1 MGVQIGKLIHGK
13 EIELQDMRGKKIG
26 IDAFN
31 FIFQFLSII
40 RDRETGEPL
49 RNSKGQVTSHLSG
62 IFYRTANILQ
72 AGVKPV
78 WVFDGKPPGF
88 KAVIEE
94 RAKAKKEAQRRLEE
108 AREKGD
114 IEEIR
119 IAAQQTAVLTDEMLE
134 QAKQLLELMGV
145 PVVQAPSEADA
156 QIAYMA
162 KNKSINFA
170 ASQDW
175 DILLF
180 GSPFLVRNLSISG
193 RRKVPR
199 KQEYIQIKPELIE
212 LKSVLNE
219 LGINQEQLILIGILI
234 GTDFNPGIKGVGPK
248 RALELVKE
256 QKTLKNVLSSIDWN
270 SQFEDDKIS
279 AQEIL
284 DFFKNPPVEEKF
296 KLKWLQPD
304 SDVILKFMV
313 DEFEFSG
320 ERIEKAV
327 RALEQSKV
335 QQSSLGDWT
344 KK

>member
-1 MGVQIGKLIHGK
+1 MGVQLGKLVQGR
-13 EIELQDMRGKKIG
+13 EIGFEELKGKKIG

-49 RNSKGQVTSHLSG
+49 KNSKGQITSHLSG
-62 IFYRTANILQ
+62 IFYRTSNILQ

-78 WVFDGKPPGF
+78 WVFDGKPPEF
-88 KAVIEE
+88 KAVIEQ
-94 RAKAKKEAQRRLEE
+94 RAKAKKEALRRLEE
-108 AREKGD
+108 ARRAGD

-119 IAAQQTAVLTDEMLE
+119 IAAQQTAELTDEMLE
-134 QAKQLLELMGV
+134 QAKRLLELMGV

-175 DILLF
+175 DVLLF
-180 GSPFLVRNLSISG
+180 GSPLLVRNLSISG

-199 KQEYIQIKPELIE
+199 KYEYIEIKPQLIE
-212 LKSVLNE
+212 LKNVLNE
-219 LGINQEQLILIGILI
+219 LGISQEQLILIGILI
-234 GTDFNPGIKGVGPK
+234 GTDFNPGIKGFGPK

-256 QKTLKNVLSSIDWN
+256 QKTLKNILSSIDWN
-270 SQFEDDKIS
+270 LQFEDDKIS

-304 SDVILKFMV
+304 SDAILKFMV
-313 DEFEFSG
+313 DEFEFSQ
-320 ERIEKAV
+320 ERIEKALK
-327 RALEQSKV
+327 ALEQTSRK
-335 QQSSLGDWT
+335 QSSLGNWM
-344 KK
+344 K